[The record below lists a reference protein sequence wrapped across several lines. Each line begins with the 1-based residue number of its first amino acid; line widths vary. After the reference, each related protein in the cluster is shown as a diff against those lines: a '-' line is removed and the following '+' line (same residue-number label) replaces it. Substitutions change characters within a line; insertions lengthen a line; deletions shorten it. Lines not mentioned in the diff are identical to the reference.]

1 MIENET
7 LRKVFYGMVFF
18 MVAVVV
24 IVWGSNIA
32 NLTLGSPQ
40 NAAKTVNSLNGA
52 PSNNAPSQPTGTCGA
67 SGGGCGGG
75 TNANSAGTGT
85 VQAANLQTQ
94 TNTTIIGAGSEFQ
107 EINMTVDNGW
117 LPGSFVVKTGVP
129 VRWNV
134 YVKQFGGCINGLRAS
149 DLGID
154 YQFQR
159 VGETKTFEFTPTKA
173 GTIYFTCLM
182 GMARG
187 QIEVRDDV
195 TVSDAAAT
203 NAVAAKN
210 PAKKTGG
217 CGCGGGS
224 GSCGG

>member
-1 MIENET
+1 MGENMEVSNI
-7 LRKVFYGMVFF
+7 LKIGIFAM
-18 MVAVVV
+18 AALAV
-24 IVWGSNIA
+24 IVWGA
-32 NLTLGSPQ
+32 NLTGLGAVVVPQ
-40 NAAKTVNSLNGA
+40 NPAQL
-52 PSNNAPSQPTGTCGA
+52 
-67 SGGGCGGG
+67 SGG
-75 TNANSAGTGT
+75 A
-85 VQAANLQTQ
+85 
-94 TNTTIIGAGSEFQ
+94 SEFQ

-149 DLGID
+149 DLGIN

-187 QIEVRDDV
+187 QIDVRDDV
-195 TVSDAAAT
+195 TVSGAAAT
-203 NAVAAKN
+203 NTAAANN
-210 PAKKTGG
+210 PAQKTGG

-224 GSCGG
+224 GSCRT

>member
-1 MIENET
+1 M
-7 LRKVFYGMVFF
+7 MVDIQGFWKIGLLA
-18 MVAVVV
+18 MLALA
-24 IVWGSNIA
+24 ILVWGL
-32 NLTLGSPQ
+32 NLGLIGNPNASRPQAAALQGAGTTGSGTYSP
-40 NAAKTVNSLNGA
+40 
-52 PSNNAPSQPTGTCGA
+52 PTCGV
-67 SGGGCGGG
+67 GGSAGCGGG
-75 TNANSAGTGT
+75 TNANTTGTAT
-85 VQAANLQTQ
+85 VQAANIQA
-94 TNTTIIGAGSEFQ
+94 GAGSEFQ

-134 YVKQFGGCINGLRAS
+134 YVKQFGGCINGLHAS

-154 YQFQR
+154 WRFQQA
-159 VGETKTFEFTPTKA
+159 GETRTFEFTPTKA

-195 TVSDAAAT
+195 TVSGAAAT
-203 NAVAAKN
+203 NTAAANN

-224 GSCGG
+224 GGSCGR